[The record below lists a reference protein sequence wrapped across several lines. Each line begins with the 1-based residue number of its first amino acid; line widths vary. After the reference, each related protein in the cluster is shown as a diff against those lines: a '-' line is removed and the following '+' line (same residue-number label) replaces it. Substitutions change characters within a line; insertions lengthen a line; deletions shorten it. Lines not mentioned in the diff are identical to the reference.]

1 MKLREVVR
9 EHGRFKKQA
18 KNLQKYILDNFTFEK
33 QSEKFNDHI
42 ISQDEFE
49 IADWLS
55 DLESEIQVHS

>member
-1 MKLREVVR
+1 MKLREVAK
-9 EHGRFKKQA
+9 EYGRYKKQA
-18 KNLQKYILDNFTFEK
+18 KTLQKYLLDNFTFEK
-33 QSEKFNDHI
+33 QSKKFNEQI